1 MKLVI
6 EYIPDPEQE
15 EESLITAK
23 IDAALERLKKRM
35 KENRIVYLDKNTNIP
50 ITVKVESSL
59 WS

>member
-1 MKLVI
+1 MI